1 MKRLEV
7 LAGLTAFAARV
18 RRRPAH
24 GRAALVGCAVLSW
37 ALFDPHDFVASSR
50 AQPADFA
57 NFQRQLWP
65 EAEKR
70 GITRNV
76 FDAAFAN
83 VSPDPKVLALT
94 KRQPE
99 YLTPVARYLG
109 WRVEPGSI
117 SAGRRR
123 LAEWAETLAQVETEF
138 GVEAAVLVSIW
149 GVESNYGVVNDNR
162 DVIRSLATLALAR
175 FRGDFFRNEL
185 LSALVILQAG
195 DVPRQ
200 QLLGSW
206 AGAMGQPQFLPSSF
220 LDYAV
225 DFSGDGRRDIWTSTP
240 DVLGSMA
247 NYLHKKGWQHGLPW
261 GYEVAL
267 PPGFD
272 FTRSRGSFREWKD
285 IGVRRADGGALPA
298 HEYADST
305 AYLVFLSGARGPAFL
320 VTGNFVAIKQYNNSD
335 VYALAVL
342 LLSDRLAGREPM
354 RGRWPENEY
363 PLSREHRI
371 ELQRALAAAGYKVN
385 EFEGHIDFD
394 LRDAMRDV
402 QLMADMVPDGN
413 PTLELLELLRAGRD
427 AGQGKTKDDKHDKGL
442 DSGDD

>member
-1 MKRLEV
+1 M
-7 LAGLTAFAARV
+7 
-18 RRRPAH
+18 
-24 GRAALVGCAVLSW
+24 ALIC
-37 ALFDPHDFVASSR
+37 ALFAPDGFVAVSR

-57 NFQRQLWP
+57 DLQRQLWP
-65 EAEKR
+65 EAER
-70 GITRNV
+70 LGITREV
-76 FDAAFAN
+76 FDAAFVN
-83 VSPDPKVLALT
+83 LSPDPKVLALT
-94 KRQPE
+94 KKQPE

-109 WRVEPGSI
+109 SRLEGGSV

-123 LAEWAETLAQVETEF
+123 LAEWSTTLAHVEDAF
-138 GVEAAVLVSIW
+138 GVEVAVLVSIW
-149 GVESNYGVVNDNR
+149 GVESNYGVVNDSR

-175 FRGDFFRNEL
+175 FRGDLFRNEL
-185 LSALVILQAG
+185 LAALVILQAG
-195 DVPRQ
+195 DVPRR

-220 LDYAV
+220 RDYAV

-261 GYEVAL
+261 GYEVVL
-267 PPGFD
+267 PSGFD
-272 FTRSRGSFREWKD
+272 FMRGRGSFREWQD
-285 IGVRRADGGALPA
+285 IGVRRADGGALPVQ
-298 HEYADST
+298 EYADST
-305 AYLVFLSGARGPAFL
+305 AYLMFLSGARGPAFL
-320 VTGNFVAIKQYNNSD
+320 VTDNFVAIKQYNNSD

-363 PLSREHRI
+363 PLSRENRI

-394 LRDAMRDV
+394 LRDAIREV

-413 PTLELLELLRAGRD
+413 PTLELLDLLRAGRD
-427 AGQGKTKDDKHDKGL
+427 TGQAKDNKREQIKHEDAKQ
-442 DSGDD
+442 DDNKQENNKHEDNEQSD